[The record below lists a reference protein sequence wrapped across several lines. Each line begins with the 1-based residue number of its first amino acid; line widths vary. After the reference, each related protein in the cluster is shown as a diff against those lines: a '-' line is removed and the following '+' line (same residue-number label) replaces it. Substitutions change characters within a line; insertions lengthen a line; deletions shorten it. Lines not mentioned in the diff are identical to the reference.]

1 MGNCGSFQISCD
13 EVVNHPVSLT
23 QSCKRP
29 SSRETDVRKPPALAQ
44 DHNTREPERTKRFSK
59 YKE

>member
-13 EVVNHPVSLT
+13 QTLNHPVSLT

-29 SSRETDVRKPPALAQ
+29 SSRETDVRKPPLIVLS
-44 DHNTREPERTKRFSK
+44 TSPRP
-59 YKE
+59 